1 MLHHMLPPSYCIGK
15 TVNGSTDE
23 TEQKPYDNKTCPA
36 RIFLID
42 TIILCPTEDCNP
54 VCYSLLTEDFMNMH
68 DKMAKE
74 LFDNKSLK
82 ALSYLIE
89 HGRELEL
96 EYDKKYV
103 SLVKI
108 IRAGLYLYGLKRK
121 NSILTVWNN

>member
-121 NSILTVWNN
+121 NSILTAWNN

>member
-1 MLHHMLPPSYCIGK
+1 
-15 TVNGSTDE
+15 
-23 TEQKPYDNKTCPA
+23 
-36 RIFLID
+36 
-42 TIILCPTEDCNP
+42 
-54 VCYSLLTEDFMNMH
+54 MNMH

-121 NSILTVWNN
+121 NSILTAWNN